1 MAKSE
6 FFMAKPT
13 IREVAKQAGV
23 SVSVASN
30 ALNNK
35 GRVNIE
41 TRERVKE
48 AARFLGYVPN
58 YSAQRLRG
66 EGGAIGVIVTDTL
79 EDAPLER
86 FVGESLYWF
95 YHLTYDL
102 GFKLHRIHLPSAE
115 FSEAKLFDSLN
126 DGTIDGA
133 IFLVPRIP
141 QIEAITNVM
150 NQLNHLPHIFVSATP
165 DLPSESFVDSNGRA
179 GAAAAVRHLLDQDH
193 TRIGYLMPSDGHDQ
207 FNALDRLHGAQ
218 EEMEKS
224 GLELSVYYATHWEET
239 ISLEEILADEI
250 TAIISWNDIFAL
262 RVISKLNRM
271 GLHVPQDIAVIGF
284 DDELFSK
291 WTHPKITTVSQ
302 PIADMSKAAIDYL
315 ITRIKTKESK
325 VLRQKFPVQLIVRES
340 G

>member
-1 MAKSE
+1 
-6 FFMAKPT
+6 MAKPT
-13 IREVAKQAGV
+13 IREVAKLAGV

-30 ALNNK
+30 ALNNR
-35 GRVNIE
+35 GRVNAK
-41 TRERVKE
+41 TRERVKD
-48 AARFLGYVPN
+48 AARTLGYVPN
-58 YSAQRLRG
+58 YAARRLRG

-79 EDAPLER
+79 ESVPLER

-95 YHLTYDL
+95 YHLTFDL

-115 FSEAKLFDSLN
+115 FSEANLFDALN

-141 QIEAITNVM
+141 QIEAIINTM

-165 DLPSESFVDSNGRA
+165 DLPGESYVDSDGKE
-179 GAAAAVRHLLDQDH
+179 GAAAAVRHLLDQGH

-207 FNALDRLHGAQ
+207 FNAVDRLNGAQ
-218 EEMEKS
+218 EEMVKS
-224 GLELSVYYATHWEET
+224 GLALSVYYATDWQET
-239 ISLEEILADEI
+239 ISLDEILADKI
-250 TAIISWNDIFAL
+250 TAIITWNDIFAL
-262 RVISKLNRM
+262 RVISKLSRI
-271 GLHVPQDIAVIGF
+271 GLQVPKDIAVIGF
-284 DDELFSK
+284 DDEMFAK

-302 PIADMSKAAIDYL
+302 PIPDMSTAAIKYL
-315 ITRIKTKESK
+315 MSRIKTGEPN

>member
-1 MAKSE
+1 MAKS
-6 FFMAKPT
+6 T

-41 TRERVKE
+41 TQKRVKE
-48 AARFLGYVPN
+48 TARSLGYVPN
-58 YSAQRLRG
+58 YSARRLRG
-66 EGGAIGVIVTDTL
+66 ESGAIGVIITDTL
-79 EDAPLER
+79 EAVPLER

-95 YHLTYDL
+95 YHLTYDF

-115 FSEAKLFDSLN
+115 FSEAKLFDTLN

-133 IFLVPRIP
+133 VFLVPRIP
-141 QIEAITNVM
+141 QIEAIINVM
-150 NQLNHLPHIFVSATP
+150 KQLNHLPHIFVSATP
-165 DLPSESFVDSNGRA
+165 NPPTESYIDSDGKA
-179 GAAAAVRHLLDQDH
+179 GAAAAVRHLLDQGH
-193 TRIGYLMPSDGHDQ
+193 TRVGYLIPSDGHDQ
-207 FNALDRLHGAQ
+207 FNALDRLLGAQ
-218 EEMEKS
+218 DEMEKS
-224 GLELSVYYATHWEET
+224 GLELSVYYATRWQET
-239 ISLEEILADEI
+239 ISLEEILTDEI
-250 TAIISWNDIFAL
+250 TAIIAWNDIFAL

-271 GLHVPQDIAVIGF
+271 GLHVPKDIAVIGF
-284 DDELFSK
+284 DDEMFSK

-315 ITRIKTKESK
+315 ITRIKTKETK

>member
-1 MAKSE
+1 MV
-6 FFMAKPT
+6 KPT
-13 IREVAKQAGV
+13 IREVAKLANV

-30 ALNNK
+30 ALNDK

-48 AARFLGYVPN
+48 AARELGYVPN
-58 YSAQRLRG
+58 YAARRLRG

-79 EDAPLER
+79 EDVPLER

-102 GFKLHRIHLPSAE
+102 GYKLHRIHLPSAE
-115 FSEAKLFDSLN
+115 FNEDKLFDTLN

-141 QIEAITNVM
+141 QVEPIINVM

-165 DLPSESFVDSNGRA
+165 KLPTESFVDSDGSA
-179 GAAAAVRHLLDQDH
+179 GAALAVRHLLDRGH
-193 TRIGYLMPSDGHDQ
+193 TKIGYLMPSDGHDQ
-207 FNALDRLHGAQ
+207 FNAVDRLYGAQ
-218 EEMEKS
+218 EEMEKA
-224 GLELSVYYATHWEET
+224 GMALSVYYASPWEET
-239 ISLEEILADEI
+239 ISLDNILTDEV
-250 TAIISWNDIFAL
+250 TAILTWNDIFAL
-262 RVISKLNRM
+262 RVISKLARL
-271 GLHVPQDIAVIGF
+271 GLRVPQDFAVIGF

-291 WTHPKITTVSQ
+291 WTYPKITTVSQ
-302 PIADMSKAAIDYL
+302 PIEAMSRAAIGYL
-315 ITRIKTKESK
+315 INRIKTGETQ
-325 VLRQKFPVQLIVRES
+325 VIQQKFPVKLIIRES